1 MKFDSNKIKKSIE
14 ENYEQA
20 WIDTKELLEIKGRK
34 FKLEKNGK
42 PHVVYSLIEK
52 FRKVLIEAGFEET
65 VLPNIVE
72 ESLVFKEYGPEAVLI
87 LDRLFYLA
95 SLPRPDIGISKNK
108 LTQIK
113 KIVSEF
119 KREDQLKGIF
129 RQYKIGKI
137 EADDLIEIMVT
148 QLKIREEQATEI
160 IDKVFPELKDI
171 RPIPTNLTLRSHT
184 TALWFPVLGAMQ
196 KSRKMPIQ
204 LFHVGPKFRR
214 EQSLDK
220 THLYSSM
227 TASLV
232 IQAEEITL
240 EDCQDIVRDFLNNFG
255 FQKVKFEIK
264 KGTSKYYAPQ
274 TEFEVFIKHE
284 SGQWIE
290 IGDGGFY
297 SPVSLV
303 KFGIEYPVFNFGAGI
318 ERLAMIQTGIDDIR
332 KLVYPYYYDRDY
344 SDEEIAD
351 LIEINMTPRT
361 KTGLE
366 IVNLI
371 KKIVIEQKDEVCVKD
386 ELEIVVWEG
395 KIDKKNVK
403 ITSYE
408 KDKDA
413 CLLGKAALNNIC
425 VKDGNVIGVPE
436 KDGVD
441 TGLQYIDGIISQVVS
456 ELEKMM
462 KTKETY
468 KDIRIRMIKKPSDIN
483 IKIKQ
488 EARHFITSNE
498 NKIDIRGPGFVGF
511 RIYIKNET
519 HE

>member
-1 MKFDSNKIKKSIE
+1 MKFDSNKIKKAID
-14 ENYEQA
+14 ENYEKA
-20 WIDTKELLEIKGRK
+20 WIDTRELLELKGKK
-34 FKLEKNGK
+34 FKLEKIGK
-42 PHVVYSLIEK
+42 SHIIYSLIEK
-52 FRKVLIEAGFEET
+52 FRKVLIESGFEEI
-65 VLPNIVE
+65 VLPNIIE

-95 SLPRPDIGISKNK
+95 SSPRPDIGISKDK
-108 LTQIK
+108 LHQIK
-113 KIVSEF
+113 EIVKEF
-119 KREDQLKGIF
+119 NREDQLKGIF

-148 QLKIREEQATEI
+148 QLKIKEEQATEI
-160 IDKVFPELKDI
+160 IDKVFPELKELK
-171 RPIPTNLTLRSHT
+171 PIPSNLTLRSHT

-220 THLYSSM
+220 THLYSSN

-240 EDCQDIVRDFLNNFG
+240 EDCQDIVRDLLVSFG
-255 FQKVKFEIK
+255 YEKVKFKIK

-284 SGQWIE
+284 SGEWIE

-297 SPVSLV
+297 SPVSLI

-318 ERLAMIQTGIDDIR
+318 ERLSMIQTGIDDIR
-332 KLVYPYYYDRDY
+332 KVVYPYYYDRDY
-344 SDEEIAD
+344 SDEEIAE
-351 LIEINMTPRT
+351 LIEIDKKPRT
-361 KTGLE
+361 KLGLE
-366 IVNLI
+366 MITKIKTVLI
-371 KKIVIEQKDEVCVKD
+371 EKKDEICKED
-386 ELEIVVWEG
+386 ELEITVWEG
-395 KIDKKNVK
+395 LFENKKIK

-408 KDKDA
+408 KDKEA
-413 CLLGKAALNNIC
+413 CLLGKAALNHIC
-425 VKDGNVIGVPE
+425 VKDGNIIGIPE
-436 KDGVD
+436 KEGAV
-441 TGLQYIDGIISQVVS
+441 TSIQYIDGIISLVIS
-456 ELEKMM
+456 ELESMVKGN
-462 KTKETY
+462 EEF
-468 KDIRIRMIKKPSDIN
+468 KDIRIRMIKKPSDVN

-488 EARHFITSNE
+488 EARHYITSKE

-511 RIYIKNET
+511 KIYVKNE
-519 HE
+519 

>member
-14 ENYEQA
+14 ENYEKA
-20 WIDTKELLEIKGRK
+20 WIDTKDLLELKGKK

-42 PHVVYSLIEK
+42 PHIVPSLIEK
-52 FRKVLIEAGFEET
+52 FRKVLIEEGFEET
-65 VLPNIVE
+65 VLPNIIE

-95 SLPRPDIGISKNK
+95 SLPRPDIGISKVK
-108 LTQIK
+108 MTQIK
-113 KIVSEF
+113 EIVTEF

-129 RQYKIGKI
+129 RGYKIGKI
-137 EADDLIEIMVT
+137 EADDLIEVMVT
-148 QLKIREEQATEI
+148 QLKIKEEQATEI

-184 TALWFPVLGAMQ
+184 TALWFPVLGALQ

-220 THLYSSM
+220 THLYSST

-232 IQAEEITL
+232 IQAQEITL
-240 EDCQDIVRDFLNNFG
+240 EDCQEIVRNLLISFG
-255 FQKVKFEIK
+255 YEKVKFEIK

-344 SDEEIAD
+344 SDEEIAE
-351 LIEINMTPRT
+351 LIEIDKVPRT
-361 KTGLE
+361 KSGLE
-366 IVNLI
+366 IIDII
-371 KKIVIEQKDEVCVKD
+371 KNVVLDQKDEICLKD
-386 ELEIVVWEG
+386 ELEITVWEG
-395 KIDKKNVK
+395 KFDNKNVK

-413 CLLGKAALNNIC
+413 CLLGKAALNYIC
-425 VKDGNVIGVPE
+425 VKDGNVIGIPE
-436 KDGVD
+436 QDGVY
-441 TGLQYIDGIISQVVS
+441 TNLQYIDGIISQVVS
-456 ELEKMM
+456 DLESMIKGN
-462 KTKETY
+462 ETY
-468 KDIRIRMIKKPSDIN
+468 HDIRIRMIKKSSDVN

-511 RIYIKNET
+511 RIYIKNE
-519 HE
+519 